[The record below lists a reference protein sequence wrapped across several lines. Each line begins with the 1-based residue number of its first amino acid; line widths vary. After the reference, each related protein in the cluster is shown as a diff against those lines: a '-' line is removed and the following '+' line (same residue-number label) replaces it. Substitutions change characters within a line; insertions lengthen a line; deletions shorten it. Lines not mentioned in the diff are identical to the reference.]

1 MKLTKADIEKA
12 YSEQLENLQQ
22 QGYELV
28 GEKELGYI
36 GNDKINPEIAILRKD
51 GKCFELAFWISLL
64 SQETVKWT
72 MALTD
77 YDKSRW
83 NYHYRGV
90 VNQLEN
96 PFIYYQYSPAPND
109 KAIKKED
116 CIFSTENE
124 VIELARSCKNKLKQS

>member
-1 MKLTKADIEKA
+1 MKLTKAYIEKA

-51 GKCFELAFWISLL
+51 GKCFELGFWVSLL

-83 NYHYRGV
+83 DYQYLGV
-90 VNQLEN
+90 ENQLEN

-109 KAIKKED
+109 KTIKKED

-124 VIELARSCKNKLKQS
+124 VIELARSRKNKLKQS

>member
-1 MKLTKADIEKA
+1 MKLTKTDIEKA
-12 YSEQLENLQQ
+12 YSEQLKNLQQ
-22 QGYELV
+22 QGYERV

-124 VIELARSCKNKLKQS
+124 VIELARSRI

>member
-1 MKLTKADIEKA
+1 MKLTKTDIEKA
-12 YSEQLENLQQ
+12 YSEQLENLLQ

-51 GKCFELAFWISLL
+51 GKCFELAFWVSLL

-83 NYHYRGV
+83 NYHYLGV
-90 VNQLEN
+90 ENQLEN
-96 PFIYYQYSPAPND
+96 PFIYYQYSPAPKD
-109 KAIKKED
+109 KAIIKRED
-116 CIFSTENE
+116 CIFSTESE
-124 VIELARSCKNKLKQS
+124 AIQFARSRKE

>member
-1 MKLTKADIEKA
+1 MKLTKTDIEKS
-12 YSEQLENLQQ
+12 YSEQLEKLLQ

-51 GKCFELAFWISLL
+51 GKCFELAYWVSLL

-72 MALTD
+72 MALTN

-83 NYHYRGV
+83 NYHYQGV
-90 VNQLEN
+90 ENQLEN

-124 VIELARSCKNKLKQS
+124 VIELARSLMQ

>member
-1 MKLTKADIEKA
+1 MKLTKTDVEKA

-36 GNDKINPEIAILRKD
+36 GNDKINPEIAILMKD

-83 NYHYRGV
+83 LYHYQGV
-90 VNQLEN
+90 ENQLET
-96 PFIYYQYSPAPND
+96 PFTYYEYSPRPRNET
-109 KAIKKED
+109 IKREN
-116 CIFSTENE
+116 CIFSTESE
-124 VIELARSCKNKLKQS
+124 VIEFARSRKNKLKQS

>member
-1 MKLTKADIEKA
+1 MKLTKTDIEKA
-12 YSEQLENLQQ
+12 YSEQLEKLLQ

-28 GEKELGYI
+28 GEKELEYI
-36 GNDKINPEIAILRKD
+36 GDDKINPEIAILRKD
-51 GKCFELAFWISLL
+51 GKCFELAFWVSLL

-83 NYHYRGV
+83 LYHYQGV

-96 PFIYYQYSPAPND
+96 PFIYYQYSSAPND

-124 VIELARSCKNKLKQS
+124 VIELARSRM